1 MGHKR
6 VKIEDQRTFPK
17 CIQVQFDS
25 LCIAE
30 RMYVYILIRR
40 KDVVIRP
47 GFKEGP
53 SRDSRFFQTTLVV
66 SHIIHVSPRI
76 ACSLQ
81 HGPETQLPPQT

>member
-40 KDVVIRP
+40 KDAVIRP
-47 GFKEGP
+47 GF
-53 SRDSRFFQTTLVV
+53 
-66 SHIIHVSPRI
+66 
-76 ACSLQ
+76 
-81 HGPETQLPPQT
+81 